1 MSGKKKNKSFFWASY
16 SDLMTSLF
24 FIMLT
29 LFVITIV
36 QLNNKTRDL
45 ENKTDE
51 IDSLYKATKAQLET
65 ITNIEEATKD
75 LDSTYFEYKDQYK
88 KHRLKISVFFPELQS
103 SIEKVPEDTREQ
115 LYLAGL
121 SVKQH
126 IDSTTHNNPGIQYLL
141 IIEGQASNTG
151 QTYDNYVLSYKRAY
165 ELKKYWE
172 LRGIRFNQTNCE
184 VLICGSGD
192 GVQSGTGLM
201 REQNEI
207 LNQRFLIHLL
217 PKPGQIATSQ

>member
-36 QLNNKTRDL
+36 QLNKKTG
-45 ENKTDE
+45 E
-51 IDSLYKATKAQLET
+51 IETIYNATKAQLET
-65 ITNIEEATKD
+65 IRNIEEATKD

-88 KHRLKISVFFPELQS
+88 KHRLKISVFYPELQS
-103 SIEKVPEDTREQ
+103 SILKVPENTREQ
-115 LYLAGL
+115 LYRAGL
-121 SVKQH
+121 SVKHH
-126 IDSTTHNNPGIQYLL
+126 IDSTTRENPGIQYIL
-141 IIEGQASNTG
+141 IIEGQASKTG
-151 QTYDNYVLSYKRAY
+151 QTDKNYELSYQRAY

-172 LRGIRFNQTNCE
+172 LRGIKFNQSNCE

-217 PKPGQIATSQ
+217 PKPGQVATSQ